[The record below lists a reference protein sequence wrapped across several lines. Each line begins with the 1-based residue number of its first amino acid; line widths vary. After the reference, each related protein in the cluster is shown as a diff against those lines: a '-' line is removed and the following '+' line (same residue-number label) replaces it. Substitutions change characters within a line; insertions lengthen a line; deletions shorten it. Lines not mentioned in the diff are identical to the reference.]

1 MSTRYPIRDG
11 EEASMYESGV
21 QRKVM
26 TPDKHL

>member
-1 MSTRYPIRDG
+1 MITRYPIRD

-26 TPDKHL
+26 TPDMHL